1 MTLEFSEKYEL
12 LFELLAGVHPKV
24 DTVLMYGG
32 RESGKSYA
40 ESVFILIAVNDY
52 NHRVLY
58 TRYTMNATDQSISE
72 ALRDRMELLGLSA
85 NFDYANN
92 VYKHKHNDGKI
103 FITGQKTSSLN
114 QTAKLKSLENF
125 SMFVTDEADEIK
137 SYSDWDSIRKSIRAK
152 DVQCLNLIVF
162 NPPTTEHWINQ
173 ELFEAKGVKEGF
185 TGVVDNI
192 MYIHTTYKDNIDNI
206 AEHNLR
212 DYERLEKSY
221 NTYEVTPIHER
232 PYLDEKIKKEHRYY
246 KHVVLGGFL
255 PNAEG
260 VVFENWDFG
269 EFDTSL
275 PFVYGMD
282 FGSRDPDTLI
292 KVAVDQKKKIIYCDE
307 VLYQNGLGTNEL
319 GQKVKELIEP
329 NALVLA
335 DSASRRTIQ
344 DLYDMGINILRC
356 SKSGKKV
363 DWIKMMNGYKFIITT
378 RSKNTAK
385 ALNNYAWKNKGAELP
400 DHEFSHIPDAIEY
413 AFKELVR

>member
-1 MTLEFSEKYEL
+1 MTLEFSDKYQL
-12 LFELLAGVHPKV
+12 LFEILDGKHPTV

-40 ESVFILIAVNDY
+40 ESVFIPIAVNDY

-72 ALRDRMELLGLSA
+72 ALKDRMELLGITH
-85 NFDYANN
+85 NFEYANN
-92 VYKHKHNDGKI
+92 VYQHKKHSGKI

-137 SYSDWDSIRKSIRAK
+137 SYADWDSIRKSIRAK

-173 ELFEAKGVKEGF
+173 EFFEAKGVKEGF
-185 TGVVDNI
+185 TGVVDNV
-192 MYIHTTYKDNIDNI
+192 MYIHTTYKDNIENI

-212 DYERLEKSY
+212 DYLRLEESY
-221 NTYEVTPIHER
+221 NIYESTPTYERST
-232 PYLDEKIKKEHRYY
+232 LSDKIKKEHRYY

-255 PNAEG
+255 PNAE
-260 VVFENWDFG
+260 
-269 EFDTSL
+269 FDTSL
-275 PFVYGMD
+275 PFVSGMD
-282 FGSRDPDTLI
+282 FGSRDPDTNI
-292 KVAVDQKKKIIYCDE
+292 KVAVDKRKKIIYCDE
-307 VLYQNGLGTNEL
+307 ILYQNGLGTIEL
-319 GQKVKELIEP
+319 GNKLKELVVP
-329 NALVLA
+329 NAIILA
-335 DSASRRTIQ
+335 DFGGGGTRTIH
-344 DLYDMGINILRC
+344 DLYDMGLNILRC
-356 SKSGKKV
+356 SKSGKKIE
-363 DWIKMMNGYKFIITT
+363 WIKMMQDYKFVITHN
-378 RSKNTAK
+378 SKNTAK